1 MLAEK
6 GMTAFDLAGYVEG
19 DCRDEGMMREGKK
32 KRKRKKRSGR
42 LVMPG
47 YCVRALL

>member
-19 DCRDEGMMREGKK
+19 DCRDEGMRE
-32 KRKRKKRSGR
+32 KRKRKEKGAE
-42 LVMPG
+42 G
-47 YCVRALL
+47 